1 MTTARPTGGWVV
13 AGSFLL
19 AFLAA
24 SIPLSGWVGWFW
36 PDWVAMVLI
45 YWCLALPYRIGI
57 GTGWLVGLLVDVGR
71 GALLGQHALAFA
83 TLAYLTLQ
91 THRRIRV
98 FTPWQQAFSVLVF
111 LLIEQVLVFWISG
124 VIGYP
129 PRDGWYLAPAVGGMI
144 AWPLLFVVLRD
155 ARRYFQVT

>member
-24 SIPLSGWVGWFW
+24 SIPLPGWVGWFW

-144 AWPLLFVVLRD
+144 GWPLLFVVLRD
-155 ARRYFQVT
+155 ARRYFRVN